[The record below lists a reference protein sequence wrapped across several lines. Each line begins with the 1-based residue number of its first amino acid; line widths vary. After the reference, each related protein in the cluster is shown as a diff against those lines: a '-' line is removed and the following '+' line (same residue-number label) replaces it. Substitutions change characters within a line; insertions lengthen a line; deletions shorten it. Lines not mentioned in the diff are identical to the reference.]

1 MDLSTVSGVVEAL
14 VATYLAGLEYY
25 TKWQQRTW
33 QKHRYEA
40 HTKANPCGGNAC
52 ALSISLG
59 FSARKIRDAFDGG
72 VDILGDGF
80 ATGDEIC
87 RSALQNNLELLQERI
102 YALYQE
108 IRAKN
113 SPLDLLE
120 AVRVSERV
128 RISVLA
134 ALAGQ
139 YKRVA
144 VGRLVPSV
152 LPGSE
157 QRSRLSATIEEET
170 VKPDDDDD
178 DDDNDNVANDDAVEC
193 AQADYGARSTC
204 ISPYMQSEP
213 PSPPPTPKQSLDD
226 SQSSYTSTMSTPRPK
241 NSVFSMFC
249 PEALKYQV
257 NPRKTL
263 PRRRNCR
270 CGYDWNGVQTE
281 DQTSATVKEGF
292 QITARFLGKSHC
304 DGGFGCVLCT
314 SNGRTETYS
323 NVDDL
328 KDHINAS
335 HTKWQLLHDRDMVG
349 Q

>member
-14 VATYLAGLEYY
+14 VATYTAGLEYY
-25 TKWQQRTW
+25 TKWQQRKW
-33 QKHRYEA
+33 QGNQYKA
-40 HTKANPCGGNAC
+40 HAKANPCGGNAC
-52 ALSISLG
+52 ALSTSLS
-59 FSARKIRDAFDGG
+59 FSSRKVREAFDGG

-87 RSALQNNLELLQERI
+87 RNTLQCDLERLQERI
-102 YALYQE
+102 YTLYQE

-113 SPLDLLE
+113 SPLDLFE
-120 AVRVSERV
+120 AVRTSESV
-128 RISVLA
+128 RTSTLA

-144 VGRLVPSV
+144 VGRLVPLV
-152 LPGSE
+152 LPGS
-157 QRSRLSATIEEET
+157 QQQSRLSVTIEDEEET
-170 VKPDDDDD
+170 VKPGDDDDR
-178 DDDNDNVANDDAVEC
+178 VYDDADGC
-193 AQADYGARSTC
+193 AQVTYGTASSSR
-204 ISPYMQSEP
+204 SPYLQSEP
-213 PSPPPTPKQSLDD
+213 PSPPPTPKQIPDD
-226 SQSSYTSTMSTPRPK
+226 TQSACASTMSGTRPR

-257 NPRKTL
+257 NLQKTM
-263 PRRRNCR
+263 PKRRNCK
-270 CGYDWNGVQTE
+270 CGYDWNGVHTE
-281 DQTSATVKEGF
+281 DKTVMMVKEGF

-304 DGGFGCVLCT
+304 KGGFGCVLCT
-314 SNGRTETYS
+314 SSGRTETYS
-323 NVDDL
+323 SVEDL